1 MASEMPE
8 TPQYRIIAEQ
18 PDPNTVEV
26 ATYGSK
32 YKQTKSALYL
42 IDMMIAEAQ
51 KRYVSAVASCYG
63 DEAQAVL
70 DIYRTRPFVLSQNR
84 PKSRNFEDMMN
95 LQTAH
100 SIYRR
105 ASALKTL
112 KQMRAEVELHGAL
125 CGLQEYGDRMMTE
138 GIDPDLIRMVI
149 RDRASTGMLNNY
161 ESVQKTLNSSL
172 TGDAERSKRMSEMSK
187 MILETNE
194 HIRMVNEYPEATEEE
209 WNEQN
214 SWINGQAEDSEN
226 KSILETQ
233 TDEPSGRHTRVDSS
247 VLASPWMHVSQMDES
262 EVMEAN
268 EDGTGIEGSD
278 SGRPED
284 AELIQ
289 PASSS
294 VKDAVNAIAHPEESE
309 TARIG
314 PGGSTPEMAMR
325 MIPTMPERLRIGPGG
340 STLKDTM
347 DLMDAIAL
355 ERPLCDNGSY
365 AQWFR
370 SLDRKQ
376 YKGKTYLQDDGG
388 IVLIQAGDD
397 GE

>member
-1 MASEMPE
+1 
-8 TPQYRIIAEQ
+8 
-18 PDPNTVEV
+18 
-26 ATYGSK
+26 
-32 YKQTKSALYL
+32 
-42 IDMMIAEAQ
+42 
-51 KRYVSAVASCYG
+51 
-63 DEAQAVL
+63 
-70 DIYRTRPFVLSQNR
+70 
-84 PKSRNFEDMMN
+84 
-95 LQTAH
+95 
-100 SIYRR
+100 
-105 ASALKTL
+105 
-112 KQMRAEVELHGAL
+112 
-125 CGLQEYGDRMMTE
+125 MTE

-161 ESVQKTLNSSL
+161 ESIQRTLNSSL

-194 HIRMVNEYPEATEEE
+194 HIRMVNEYPEATEDE

-214 SWINGQAEDSEN
+214 SWINGQAEDSEG
-226 KSILETQ
+226 KSIQETQ

-262 EVMEAN
+262 EVMET
-268 EDGTGIEGSD
+268 EGDDTCIEGSD
-278 SGRPED
+278 SERPEG

-289 PASSS
+289 PVSSS

-309 TARIG
+309 TA
-314 PGGSTPEMAMR
+314 
-325 MIPTMPERLRIGPGG
+325 RIGPGG

>member
-8 TPQYRIIAEQ
+8 APHYRVIAEQ
-18 PDPNTVEV
+18 PDPNTIEV

-42 IDMMIAEAQ
+42 IDMMIEEAQ

-63 DEAQAVL
+63 DEAKAVL
-70 DIYRTRPFVLSQNR
+70 DIYRTRPFILSQNR
-84 PKSRNFEDMMN
+84 PKSRDYEDMMN

-105 ASALKTL
+105 ASTLKTL
-112 KQMRAEVELHGAL
+112 KQMRAEVELHGAI
-125 CGLQEYGDRMMTE
+125 CGLQEYGDRMMSE
-138 GIDPDLIRMVI
+138 GIDPDLVRMVI
-149 RDRASTGMLNNY
+149 RDRASSGMLNNY
-161 ESVQKTLNSSL
+161 ESVQRTLNSSL
-172 TGDAERSKRMSEMSK
+172 VGDAERSKRMSEMSR

-209 WNEQN
+209 WKEQN
-214 SWINGQAEDSEN
+214 SWINGQTEDSEWE
-226 KSILETQ
+226 STPETQ
-233 TDEPSGRHTRVDSS
+233 TDEPSGRHTRIDSS
-247 VLASPWMHVSQMDES
+247 VLTSPWIHISQMDGS
-262 EVMEAN
+262 EVMEA
-268 EDGTGIEGSD
+268 DGANIEGSD
-278 SGRPED
+278 SRRPED
-284 AELIQ
+284 VELIQ

-294 VKDAVNAIAHPEESE
+294 VKDAVNAITHPEKTE

-314 PGGSTPEMAMR
+314 PGGSSPEMAVR
-325 MIPTMPERLRIGPGG
+325 LVPTMPEKVRIGPGG

-355 ERPLCDNGSY
+355 ERPLCDNVSY

-376 YKGKTYLQDDGG
+376 FRGKTYLQDDGG

-397 GE
+397 SE

>member
-8 TPQYRIIAEQ
+8 TPQYRVIAEQ
-18 PDPNTVEV
+18 PDPNTIEV

-42 IDMMIAEAQ
+42 LDMMIAEAQ

-105 ASALKTL
+105 ASTLKTL

-138 GIDPDLIRMVI
+138 GIDPDLVRMVI
-149 RDRASTGMLNNY
+149 RERASSGMMNNY
-161 ESVQKTLNSSL
+161 ESVQRTLDGSL
-172 TGDAERSKRMSEMSK
+172 TGDTERAKRMAEMSR

-214 SWINGQAEDSEN
+214 SWIDRRAEDPGNESVP
-226 KSILETQ
+226 ETQ
-233 TDEPSGRHTRVDSS
+233 ADEPPGRHTRVDRS

-262 EVMEAN
+262 EIMETDA
-268 EDGTGIEGSD
+268 DGTDIDGSD
-278 SGRPED
+278 SGRPDD
-284 AELIQ
+284 AEMIQ
-289 PASSS
+289 PASST
-294 VKDAVNAIAHPEESE
+294 VKDAVDAVSHSE
-309 TARIG
+309 DSEMVRIG
-314 PGGSTPEMAMR
+314 PGGSSPEEAVR
-325 MIPTMPERLRIGPGG
+325 IVPTMPERLRIGPGG

-347 DLMDAIAL
+347 DLMDAIEL

-370 SLDRKQ
+370 SLDKKR

-388 IVLIQAGDD
+388 IVLIQAGDED
-397 GE
+397 E